1 MLIRFPGVEG
11 FEGVVRRGMGGDVAL
26 EDFRGKRV
34 VVVGMGAFGVENVRR
49 ALRGGASSVTLLSR
63 RFDKLLFPE
72 RVSYLLRSRLQASD
86 AFEDENLVR
95 SFEEYR
101 YANPSG
107 SCLAAICWCTSC
119 MRLIYCPRVRPCA
132 D

>member
-1 MLIRFPGVEG
+1 
-11 FEGVVRRGMGGDVAL
+11 MGGDVSL
-26 EDFRGKRV
+26 EDFQGKRV

-95 SFEEYR
+95 SLKR
-101 YANPSG
+101 YIPLQKIHPS
-107 SCLAAICWCTSC
+107 SVLDRQPWLPWRTSVVIVCVCLG
-119 MRLIYCPRVRPCA
+119 
-132 D
+132 